1 MLMPR
6 CRATSKQSGERCK
19 RHAAKGLNVC
29 SMHGGKSLRGV
40 DSPRFKTGR
49 HSKYLPDRLAERYE
63 EALNDAE
70 LTRLNDEI
78 AVVDARLQDL
88 LDRLRADGEAIA
100 SGRDESTAWGLILGL
115 MEQRRKLVATER
127 KHLADDERFIAVES
141 LMVFM
146 AALLDIVRRWVPDPE
161 TQKAIGDEVR
171 LLISGA
177 DDPH

>member
-1 MLMPR
+1 MPR

-49 HSKYLPDRLAERYE
+49 HSKYLPDRLVERYE

-70 LTRLNDEI
+70 LTRLDDEI
-78 AVVDARLQDL
+78 ALVDARLQDVL
-88 LDRLRADGEAIA
+88 ERLRVDGEAIA
-100 SGRDESTAWGLILGL
+100 GGRDESTAWGLILGL

-127 KHLADDERFIAVES
+127 KHLADDERFIAVER
-141 LMVFM
+141 LMVM
-146 AALLDIVRRWVPDPE
+146 TAALLDIIRRHVASPE
-161 TQKAIGDEVR
+161 TRKAIADEVR
-171 LLISGA
+171 ALIPRA
-177 DDPH
+177 DGPG